1 MNRKN
6 KIYCVLTYHYYCC
19 WVRGDPSSGVSML
32 LFLFRIYI
40 ILQSASLTKEF
51 VEKITFVR
59 SCVFLCSFGRNCF
72 RIAVLYQHCMFV
84 FVDLFSSCCSMWFL
98 SLVMFFHFAVL
109 YQQCMFLSHH
119 ESGVVCFSIHCV
131 ISTLHICVIFDRPG
145 S

>member
-84 FVDLFSSCCSMWFL
+84 FADLSHHVVLCGFL
-98 SLVMFFHFAVL
+98 SRHVFPFAVL
-109 YQQCMFLSHH
+109 YQHCMFLSHH
-119 ESGVVCFSIHCV
+119 DFGVVCFSIHCV
-131 ISTLHICVIFDRPG
+131 VSTLHICVIFDRPG